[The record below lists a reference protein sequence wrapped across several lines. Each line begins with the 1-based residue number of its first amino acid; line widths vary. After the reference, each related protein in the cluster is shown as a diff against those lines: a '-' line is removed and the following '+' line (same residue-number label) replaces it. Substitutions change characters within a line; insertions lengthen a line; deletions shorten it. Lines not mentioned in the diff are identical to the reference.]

1 MFTYPDNF
9 RAQKAEIAAKYSG
22 YVDVYYLIFVMTDDT
37 AKESQCLCVFVCRAK
52 LTVSK
57 DFKFGET
64 NKSAAF
70 LKKFPLGKVHI
81 YEIDSF

>member
-1 MFTYPDNF
+1 MVGGTLFTYPDNF

-22 YVDVYYLIFVMTDDT
+22 
-37 AKESQCLCVFVCRAK
+37 AK

-64 NKSAAF
+64 NKSAEF
-70 LKKFPLGKVHI
+70 LKKFPLGKV
-81 YEIDSF
+81 FR